1 MTIQTGETGTTTSMR
16 FGPLTIAYD
25 DRVLEPRAWTTL
37 QSHWA
42 RELLETAPRGA
53 VLELCSGAGHIG
65 LLAVDGTDRTLVCVD
80 QNPVACEFATRNAR
94 AAGRADL
101 VDVRNIALQ
110 SLAEGEA
117 FPLIIA
123 DPPWVSS
130 DDVHRF
136 PEDPVLAIDGGSDG
150 LALARACVAVIDGH
164 LHQRGAALVQ
174 LGSTEQA
181 RALADD
187 LPSSLVLVE
196 VREHPNGVVALLRR
210 PGSH

>member
-1 MTIQTGETGTTTSMR
+1 MSIDAGTPTTLR

-25 DRVLEPRAWTTL
+25 DRVLVPREWTTL

-42 RELLETAPRGA
+42 QELLASAPEGP
-53 VLELCSGAGHIG
+53 VLELCSGVGHIG
-65 LLAVDGTDRTLVCVD
+65 LLAVDGTDRLLVCVD
-80 QNPVACEFATRNAR
+80 QNPVACDFARQNAR
-94 AAGRADL
+94 AAGREEL

-110 SLAEGEA
+110 SLAEDEA

-150 LALARACVAVIDGH
+150 LALARACVTVIDGH
-164 LHQRGAALVQ
+164 LHERGAALVQ
-174 LGSTEQA
+174 LGSVEQA
-181 RALADD
+181 RQLGSD
-187 LPSSLVLVE
+187 LPPSLVLGE
-196 VREHPNGVVALLRR
+196 VREHADGVVALLTR
-210 PGSH
+210 PGSR